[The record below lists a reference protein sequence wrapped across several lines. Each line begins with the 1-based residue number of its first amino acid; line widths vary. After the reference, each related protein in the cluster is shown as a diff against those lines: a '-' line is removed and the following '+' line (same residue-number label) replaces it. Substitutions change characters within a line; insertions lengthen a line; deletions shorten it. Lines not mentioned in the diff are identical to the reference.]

1 MTYERTTGT
10 QRVVQERRPWTPK
23 ENELLRKAVERLGT
37 KHWTEI
43 AKIIPGRTARRCRE
57 HWNACLNPNLNK
69 GPWTPEE
76 DRKIIE
82 RQRELGNQWA
92 KIALFLQG
100 RSDYMVKNRWHN
112 VLKKQTEKQNP
123 QGQPTVHQQPL
134 QPAQSTDA
142 EQPDTDSTTNY
153 AALFDASEDFE
164 RTFDECFGLPFDL

>member
-76 DRKIIE
+76 DRIIIE
-82 RQRELGNQWA
+82 SQKKLGNQWK

-100 RSDYMVKNRWHN
+100 RSDYMVRNRWHN
-112 VLKKQTEKQNP
+112 TLQKQTEKQNP
-123 QGQPTVHQQPL
+123 QGQPTIYPQQSLQNPQKTQLPKITEISDSLHIAIEDIDTFLRNINKQHQQRG
-134 QPAQSTDA
+134 S
-142 EQPDTDSTTNY
+142 
-153 AALFDASEDFE
+153 
-164 RTFDECFGLPFDL
+164 

>member
-123 QGQPTVHQQPL
+123 HGQPTVHHQPL
-134 QPAQSTDA
+134 QPAQ
-142 EQPDTDSTTNY
+142 TTV
-153 AALFDASEDFE
+153 A
-164 RTFDECFGLPFDL
+164 